1 MTTST
6 SQQPVVQMAHV
17 AHQIPTVSVISMA
30 GLALGST
37 DTVAIQALVTQVAVL
52 APPKAEPQDNGD
64 HKEVKVKVEP
74 IPAITH
80 ATAGAAGR
88 IIQEPQTTPVH
99 TVTTVQQAPLGQH
112 QQPTKTVPR
121 NGTRLMP
128 IPAAGHNQVNNVAS
142 PLDTMA
148 TRASV
153 STSLTTKRQNGNK
166 TEQQELRQVQTED
179 GGDNIIITL
188 RVAAGREKG
197 VQNQRLAQL
206 FLL

>member
-6 SQQPVVQMAHV
+6 SQQPVVQTAHV
-17 AHQIPTVSVISMA
+17 AQQIPAVSVTSMA
-30 GLALGST
+30 GLAPGST
-37 DTVAIQALVTQVAVL
+37 YTVAIQALVTQAAVL
-52 APPKAEPQDNGD
+52 APPKAESQDNRD

-74 IPAITH
+74 IPAINH
-80 ATAGAAGR
+80 ATAGAASR

-121 NGTRLMP
+121 NGTHLMP
-128 IPAAGHNQVNNVAS
+128 IPAAGRNQVNNVAS

-148 TRASV
+148 TRASL
-153 STSLTTKRQNGNK
+153 STSLPTKRQNGDK
-166 TEQQELRQVQTED
+166 TEQQELKKVQTED

-197 VQNQRLAQL
+197 VQNQRLRQL